1 MANMSYCRFENTY
14 MDLQDCIENMHE
26 PASNERDERYR
37 KRLLELLKE
46 VVNSGEVDEALEI
59 EHSSKEDNGDF

>member
-1 MANMSYCRFENTY
+1 

-37 KRLLELLKE
+37 KRLLELIKE
-46 VVNSGEVDEALEI
+46 VVDSGEVDEALEI
-59 EHSSKEDNGDF
+59 EHSDKEDNGDF

>member
-1 MANMSYCRFENTY
+1 MPNMSYCRFENTY

-37 KRLLELLKE
+37 KRLLELIKE
-46 VVNSGEVDEALEI
+46 VVDSGEVDEALEI
-59 EHSSKEDNGDF
+59 EHSDKEDNGDF

>member
-1 MANMSYCRFENTY
+1 MSYCRFENTY

-46 VVNSGEVDEALEI
+46 VVDSGEVDEALEI
-59 EHSSKEDNGDF
+59 EHSNKEDNGDF

>member
-1 MANMSYCRFENTY
+1 MSYCRFQNTY

-46 VVNSGEVDEALEI
+46 VVDSGEVDEALETK
-59 EHSSKEDNGDF
+59 HSGKEDNGDF